1 MLQTDEHVMISAR
14 ENFPCFLFRVFL
26 FILSQLCFQAH
37 TLTNHANFEFEKSLS
52 SCEKPCY
59 NGVCLNKACVCSKG
73 WYGTQCDHC
82 FGRIRLS
89 ENTSSISDGP
99 LDYSSSAKC
108 TWLIEPENSATP
120 LTIRIN
126 SFFTECGWDYLYIYD
141 GDSVYGKQLAA
152 LCGEQPTQEFTAA
165 SGKALV
171 HFFSDLAMNLNG
183 FNVSYESNSCAYNC
197 SSHGSCTAGK
207 CVCEDGFKGQYCEH
221 QVCKLNE
228 KSTENPC
235 HEGHCV
241 DGKCEC
247 LSTNVHGETCQTPI
261 TSSVWDL
268 IHPFND
274 APTGKASH
282 ASITIDDTIWNIGG
296 EYFDGS
302 VDPNNIDV
310 YNVTSREWS
319 KVAVSGDVPTPR
331 FDHTVVKY
339 KNKIYMYGGV
349 TKTRKRHVTTQAATN
364 ELWVFDMTTK
374 SWTEQNHKNETIIAA
389 PFAVA
394 GHSAHVIGS
403 EMFVIFGY
411 NPLFGFLHHVQ
422 IYNFETDEWSVA
434 NISDHVYGRFKHT
447 AVEYTTP
454 SGSIAILVYGGSMWN
469 NTITDSLMQFD
480 TAAKKWTNLPQS
492 GVQLY
497 LHTAVYLN
505 GLMVVVGGRG
515 ANMTAGSKSECFSN
529 MVQSYDVACKQWSN
543 MSMAP
548 AELKR
553 YGHVAHVIGQKM
565 YLLGGYDGKMM
576 NDVWTFSP
584 ARCSSTTRPDECR
597 LVSDGTKC
605 VFIDSSCVPFDPTV
619 SYKSTFN
626 SVIKSSS
633 PKSFDECTNTPLR
646 LALKTCE
653 EQTDCVSC
661 ASKSGCGWC
670 SSGEQC
676 LPNEQECVDGPGML
690 TSWEKCSQHNS
701 VASMRPC
708 NMENNCGSC
717 RVSPHCTWYPI
728 DKSSPCVSKEDLIAV
743 VYEYET
749 KSVLSDR
756 SKFLSP
762 SHFPSLSRS
771 IFRNTSECPM
781 PCAQRNN
788 CSDCT
793 ELDQCMWCPSTNRCI
808 NLEAYTLSFAYGQCH
823 SWVTSGSGNVLRRV
837 CQAESSIC
845 EEHKTCGECQRDP
858 GCGWLADD
866 SKTGLGLCI
875 RGAATGPLEGKPE
888 NSTWHFIDCPA
899 CQCNGHSTCITSVG
913 SFPPVTIEK
922 CQSCQNNTIGAHCG
936 SCAPGF
942 YGDARNGG
950 ICQKC
955 DCNGQADM
963 CDPQSGQCYCR
974 TKGVTGDHCDKCEIK
989 YLGTPSKG
997 TPCYY
1002 ELAVDFIFT
1011 FKLKA
1016 DDKDNHTSEIYLY
1029 SVPYKKDTDVTFQIS
1044 CESPKGNALVALN
1057 MTSSYMDGL
1066 PERTQTMMVDT
1077 ICDSKGFRR
1086 VYVASDKGY
1095 PFGPDSNTTFFV
1107 RVYNFQTPV
1116 QIVVS
1121 FAQSPP
1127 INWVLFFV
1135 IFAACFIVLLV
1146 VAGLLWMIKVRIE
1159 AYRRNQRRIDEI
1171 EHMASRPFAST
1182 KMELSMLSQFS
1193 SAGGPTPLSI
1203 EPCHNYRAGVFTL
1216 AVRLPTGGKGVTPS
1230 GTSGLAVA
1238 SSLCLLTPQQVGV
1251 LQAQE
1256 NGESSGGRKSNFR
1269 NFLATMRQRPNNS
1282 D

>member
-1 MLQTDEHVMISAR
+1 
-14 ENFPCFLFRVFL
+14 
-26 FILSQLCFQAH
+26 
-37 TLTNHANFEFEKSLS
+37 
-52 SCEKPCY
+52 
-59 NGVCLNKACVCSKG
+59 
-73 WYGTQCDHC
+73 
-82 FGRIRLS
+82 
-89 ENTSSISDGP
+89 
-99 LDYSSSAKC
+99 
-108 TWLIEPENSATP
+108 
-120 LTIRIN
+120 
-126 SFFTECGWDYLYIYD
+126 
-141 GDSVYGKQLAA
+141 
-152 LCGEQPTQEFTAA
+152 
-165 SGKALV
+165 
-171 HFFSDLAMNLNG
+171 
-183 FNVSYESNSCAYNC
+183 
-197 SSHGSCTAGK
+197 
-207 CVCEDGFKGQYCEH
+207 
-221 QVCKLNE
+221 
-228 KSTENPC
+228 
-235 HEGHCV
+235 
-241 DGKCEC
+241 
-247 LSTNVHGETCQTPI
+247 
-261 TSSVWDL
+261 
-268 IHPFND
+268 
-274 APTGKASH
+274 
-282 ASITIDDTIWNIGG
+282 
-296 EYFDGS
+296 
-302 VDPNNIDV
+302 
-310 YNVTSREWS
+310 
-319 KVAVSGDVPTPR
+319 
-331 FDHTVVKY
+331 
-339 KNKIYMYGGV
+339 
-349 TKTRKRHVTTQAATN
+349 
-364 ELWVFDMTTK
+364 
-374 SWTEQNHKNETIIAA
+374 
-389 PFAVA
+389 
-394 GHSAHVIGS
+394 
-403 EMFVIFGY
+403 
-411 NPLFGFLHHVQ
+411 
-422 IYNFETDEWSVA
+422 
-434 NISDHVYGRFKHT
+434 
-447 AVEYTTP
+447 
-454 SGSIAILVYGGSMWN
+454 MWN

-480 TAAKKWTNLPQS
+480 TSTKKWSNLPQS

-497 LHTAVYLN
+497 LHAAAYLN

-515 ANMTAGSKSECFSN
+515 SNVTAGSKSECFSN

-543 MSMAP
+543 MSTAP
-548 AELKR
+548 VDLKR
-553 YGHVAHVIGQKM
+553 FGHSVHVIGQKL
-565 YLLGGYDGKMM
+565 YALGGFNGKMKS
-576 NDVWTFSP
+576 DVWTLSP
-584 ARCSSTTRPDECR
+584 AKCSSATRPDECR
-597 LVSDGTKC
+597 LITDGTKC
-605 VFIDSSCVPFDPTV
+605 VFVDSSCVPFDPTV
-619 SYKSTFN
+619 SYKSSFA
-626 SVIKSSS
+626 SMIKSST

-690 TSWEKCSQHNS
+690 TSWEKCPQRNS
-701 VASMRPC
+701 VATMRPC

-717 RVSPHCTWYPI
+717 RISPHCTWYPI
-728 DKSSPCVSKEDLIAV
+728 DKASPCVSKEDLIAV

-749 KSVLSDR
+749 KSVLADR
-756 SKFLSP
+756 NKFLSP
-762 SHFPSLSRS
+762 SHFPSF
-771 IFRNTSECPM
+771 FRNATECPM

-793 ELDQCMWCPSTNRCI
+793 DLEQCMWCPSTNRCI

-823 SWVTSGSGNVLRRV
+823 SWVTSGSGSVINRV
-837 CQAESSIC
+837 CQAESVVC

-875 RGAATGPLEGKPE
+875 RGTSTGPLEPKPE
-888 NSTWHFIDCPA
+888 NSTWYFIDCPA
-899 CQCNGHSTCITSVG
+899 CQCNGHSTCFTSVG

-922 CQSCQNNTIGAHCG
+922 CQSCQNHTTGAHCER
-936 SCAPGF
+936 CAPGF

-950 ICQKC
+950 VCSPC
-955 DCNGQADM
+955 DCHHQADM
-963 CDPQSGQCYCR
+963 CDPVSGQCFCK
-974 TKGVTGDHCDKCEIK
+974 TKGVTGDRCDKCEAK
-989 YLGTPSKG
+989 YVGNPRNG
-997 TPCYY
+997 TPCFY

-1011 FKLKA
+1011 FKLRS

-1057 MTSSYMDGL
+1057 MTSSYVNGL
-1066 PERTQTMMVDT
+1066 ADKSQAMMVDT

-1107 RVYNFQTPV
+1107 RVYNFNTPV

-1203 EPCHNYRAGVFTL
+1203 EPCSNYRAGVFTL
-1216 AVRLPTGGKGVTPS
+1216 AVRLPTGGKAVTPS

-1251 LQAQE
+1251 LQAQD
-1256 NGESSGGRKSNFR
+1256 NGESNSGRKSNFR
-1269 NFLATMRQRPNNS
+1269 NLLRLTIRQRPNNN

>member
-1 MLQTDEHVMISAR
+1 MISAR
-14 ENFPCFLFRVFL
+14 EKFPCFFLFRICLFL
-26 FILSQLCFQAH
+26 QFFFLQVY

-73 WYGTQCDHC
+73 WYGQQCDHC

-89 ENTSSISDGP
+89 ENTSSITDGP

-108 TWLIEPENSATP
+108 TWLIEPENSTTP

-152 LCGEQPTQEFTAA
+152 LCGEQPAQEFTAA

-183 FNVSYESNSCAYNC
+183 FNVSYESNSCAYKC
-197 SSHGSCTAGK
+197 SNHGTCTAGK
-207 CVCEDGFKGQYCEH
+207 CICEDGYKGQYCEH
-221 QVCKLNE
+221 QVCKQNG
-228 KSTENPC
+228 KSAENPC
-235 HEGHCV
+235 H
-241 DGKCEC
+241 DGECIDGRCHC
-247 LSTNVHGETCQTPI
+247 LSSNVHGESCQTPV

-268 IHPFND
+268 IHPSND

-282 ASITIDDTIWNIGG
+282 ASVAIDDTVWTIGG

-302 VDPNNIDV
+302 QDPNRIDV

-319 KVAVSGDVPTPR
+319 KIEVSGDVPKAR

-339 KNKIYMYGGV
+339 KNKLYMYGGV
-349 TKTRKRHVTTQAATN
+349 TKTKNRHITTQEATN
-364 ELWVFDMTTK
+364 ELWIFDMTSKT
-374 SWTEQNHKNETIIAA
+374 WTEQNHKNETILTA

-422 IYNFETDEWSVA
+422 IYNFETEEWSVA
-434 NISDHVYGRFKHT
+434 NTSDHVYGRFKHS

-454 SGSIAILVYGGSMWN
+454 AGTTSILVYGGSMWN

-515 ANMTAGSKSECFSN
+515 ANTTAGSKSECFSN

-543 MSMAP
+543 MSTAP

-553 YGHVAHVIGQKM
+553 YGHVSHLIGQKV
-565 YLLGGYDGKMM
+565 YLLGGYDGRMM
-576 NDVWTFSP
+576 NDVWTLSP
-584 ARCSSTTRPDECR
+584 AKCSSTTRPDECR
-597 LVSDGTKC
+597 LVTDGTKC
-605 VFIDSSCVPFDPTV
+605 VFLDSSCVPFDPTV
-619 SYKSTFN
+619 SYKASFN
-626 SVIKSSS
+626 SVVKSSA
-633 PKSFDECTNTPLR
+633 PKNFDECTNTPLR

-690 TSWEKCSQHNS
+690 TSWEKCSQRNS
-701 VASMRPC
+701 VATLRPC

-717 RVSPHCTWYPI
+717 RILPHCTWYPI
-728 DKSSPCVSKEDLIAV
+728 DKASPCVSKEDLIAV

-749 KSVLSDR
+749 KSALADR

-762 SHFPSLSRS
+762 SHFPSISRS
-771 IFRNTSECPM
+771 LFRNTTECPM
-781 PCAQRNN
+781 PCAQRSN
-788 CSDCT
+788 CSDCVDL
-793 ELDQCMWCPSTNRCI
+793 EQCMWCPSANRCL

-823 SWVTSGSGNVLRRV
+823 SWVTSGSGNVLKRV
-837 CQAESSIC
+837 CQAESSVC

-866 SKTGLGLCI
+866 SKTGLGLCTP
-875 RGAATGPLEGKPE
+875 GAATGPLEPKPA
-888 NSTWHFIDCPA
+888 NSTWYFTDCPA
-899 CQCNGHSTCITSVG
+899 CQCNGHSTCVTSVG
-913 SFPPVTIEK
+913 SFPPVTVEK
-922 CQSCQNNTIGAHCG
+922 CQTCQNNTTGAHCER
-936 SCAPGF
+936 CAPGF
-942 YGDARNGG
+942 YGDSRNGG
-950 ICQKC
+950 ICARC
-955 DCNGQADM
+955 DCNRQADM

-974 TKGVTGDHCDKCEIK
+974 TKGVTGDHCDKCETK
-989 YLGTPSKG
+989 YVGNPRNG

-1011 FKLKA
+1011 FKLKN

-1044 CESPKGNALVALN
+1044 CESPNGHNALVALN
-1057 MTSSYMDGL
+1057 MTSSYVNGL

-1216 AVRLPTGGKGVTPS
+1216 AVRLPTGGKAVTPS

-1256 NGESSGGRKSNFR
+1256 NGESNSGRKSNFR
-1269 NFLATMRQRPNNS
+1269 NLLRLTIRQRPNGN